1 MLELFKSSFIISLF
15 TSIFVVIGIKLINLF
30 TEKKSDKNNDKD
42 DFDKKESSD
51 NSYTSDYSYMNGNII
66 DGYYNLMYLLPDIF
80 KKVNTIDDI
89 MIAFYDVV
97 SNMDK
102 YNQYVEKSSRTPE
115 EDAGEL
121 LERMIDSL
129 KDLINQTDKFSIDL
143 LLFDE
148 NSYNKYVEFCKYMLN
163 MENAKERNYKDETEK
178 RLKTFMI
185 TLMNKFSL
193 NKNFDRLDW
202 FTEERFQNV
211 DFYKIKEDE
220 MKKDDTEDKTKCFI
234 S

>member
-30 TEKKSDKNNDKD
+30 MEKKSDKNNDKD
-42 DFDKKESSD
+42 DFDKEESSD

-121 LERMIDSL
+121 LVL
-129 KDLINQTDKFSIDL
+129 KI
-143 LLFDE
+143 
-148 NSYNKYVEFCKYMLN
+148 
-163 MENAKERNYKDETEK
+163 
-178 RLKTFMI
+178 
-185 TLMNKFSL
+185 
-193 NKNFDRLDW
+193 
-202 FTEERFQNV
+202 
-211 DFYKIKEDE
+211 
-220 MKKDDTEDKTKCFI
+220 
-234 S
+234 

>member
-42 DFDKKESSD
+42 DFDKEESSD

-121 LERMIDSL
+121 SFIVNS
-129 KDLINQTDKFSIDL
+129 FSID
-143 LLFDE
+143 D
-148 NSYNKYVEFCKYMLN
+148 SY
-163 MENAKERNYKDETEK
+163 
-178 RLKTFMI
+178 RLVLHPVLCVARLRLELIQRRFMGAGTTFPA
-185 TLMNKFSL
+185 
-193 NKNFDRLDW
+193 
-202 FTEERFQNV
+202 
-211 DFYKIKEDE
+211 
-220 MKKDDTEDKTKCFI
+220 
-234 S
+234 